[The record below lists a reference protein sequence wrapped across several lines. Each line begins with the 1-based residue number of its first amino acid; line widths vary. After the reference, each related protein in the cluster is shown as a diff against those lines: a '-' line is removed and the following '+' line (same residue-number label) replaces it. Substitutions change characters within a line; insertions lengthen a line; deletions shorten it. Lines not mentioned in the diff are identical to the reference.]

1 MLLPRMASPDAAVT
15 VILRIVLSLCCY
27 LSLYLFSEQDLQILV
42 KNGFNIMIKSDVVR
56 IVKPEES
63 NATALHAMVNR
74 IG

>member
-42 KNGFNIMIKSDVVR
+42 KNGFNIMIKSAPFLVAM
-56 IVKPEES
+56 PE
-63 NATALHAMVNR
+63 A
-74 IG
+74 